1 MIGDDIPRLN
11 DGKDDE
17 RIDRLQTF
25 LECRGGFSFSW
36 AACVFAT
43 QMGGDKRNR
52 LFCARLPRP
61 EKLLLKPSA
70 LQVQTVC
77 CLWQVSVRLLRPG

>member
-17 RIDRLQTF
+17 RIDRLHTF
-25 LECRGGFSFSW
+25 LECRGLFILLGRLRIRYPDG
-36 AACVFAT
+36 
-43 QMGGDKRNR
+43 GGDKRNR